1 MRSIT
6 SAFALPKFPHSAM
19 SSIYRLQR
27 RLMTFMEMM
36 VVLAIISLIG
46 GVVAININ
54 KAMFEQ
60 RFRTEVATVVNQLRL
75 AQNLMLILDQDVSIK
90 FKQHDSK
97 SIDFWLEMQCPAVK
111 GWDKEL
117 TRRPPP
123 LKTIGVVDFE
133 GDENEENKEE
143 GQLELRFMSGGTVM
157 SRGIL
162 RLSTSVE
169 ANNKN
174 GLERFVCLPGFPA
187 PISAMSGTLPTIAC
201 LEDIKGEF
209 KDQIT
214 QITIQEIT
222 SKLEAAKLAKD
233 QKDAAGK
240 NDGQPPQPPAP
251 KLPRKKG

>member
-1 MRSIT
+1 MH
-6 SAFALPKFPHSAM
+6 F
-19 SSIYRLQR
+19 YRLKR

-46 GVVAININ
+46 GVVAINIQ

-75 AQNLMLILDQDVSIK
+75 AQNLMLILDQDVSVK
-90 FKQHDSK
+90 FKQQDNK
-97 SIDFWLEMQCPAVK
+97 TIDFWLEMQCPKDK

-117 TRRPPP
+117 MRRPPP
-123 LKTIGVVDFE
+123 LKTVGVVDFE
-133 GDENEENKEE
+133 SDEHVESREV
-143 GQLELRFMSGGTVM
+143 GQLEIRFMSGGTVM
-157 SRGIL
+157 SRGVL

-174 GLERFVCLPGFPA
+174 ALERFVCLPGFPA
-187 PISAMSGTLPTIAC
+187 PISAMSGKVPDISC
-201 LEDIKGEF
+201 LEDMTGQF

-222 SKLEAAKLAKD
+222 SKLEAAKAAKANEV
-233 QKDAAGK
+233 AAIK
-240 NDGQPPQPPAP
+240 NEVQPTLPKVPAP
-251 KLPRKKG
+251 RSPKTN